1 MYIHVGMNL
10 WPETIIHARCKLLF
24 KARGVRP
31 EQRPHCLHRTAG
43 KGRWPWVV
51 GMLDPRT
58 DAPCSRTP
66 AFGPVPPYHA
76 PPLLYKNN
84 YSYNEARNMSNESQ
98 PGAASLEIAEI
109 FNSSSKA
116 ASDHG
121 FDELNAL
128 QTSQISVSSCVSL

>member
-1 MYIHVGMNL
+1 MGSLVSAIIDEAKKMKGEVTGVELTRAKNQLKASLLMNL
-10 WPETIIHARCKLLF
+10 ESRPVLF
-24 KARGVRP
+24 
-31 EQRPHCLHRTAG
+31 EDI
-43 KGRWPWVV
+43 GRQV
-51 GMLDPRT
+51 PRH
-58 DAPCSRTP
+58 
-66 AFGPVPPYHA
+66 YHA

-98 PGAASLEIAEI
+98 PGTASLEIAEI